1 MEWSSNG
8 TIDFTKFVDLMARK
22 MKETN
27 SENKIR
33 DTFRVFFKDGN
44 GFISADR
51 LSPCWSPLF
60 FLKYP
65 LELKKKSVR
74 TEKKNQL

>member
-51 LSPCWSPLF
+51 LSPC
-60 FLKYP
+60 
-65 LELKKKSVR
+65 
-74 TEKKNQL
+74 

>member
-27 SENKIR
+27 SEDKIPE
-33 DTFRVFFKDGN
+33 TFQLFCKDGN
-44 GFISADR
+44 SFISADR
-51 LSPCWSPLF
+51 LRHEMTNLGMKLTQRCS
-60 FLKYP
+60 
-65 LELKKKSVR
+65 
-74 TEKKNQL
+74 